1 MREGYDIVP
10 DDTALKEK
18 GIKYFSP
25 DGFTGTE
32 SYHRVTL
39 SLGFVLLAT
48 DGAVYVFEE
57 LKCLWL
63 ADVIGSY
70 LERLERFSKE
80 FEEWFFVVKFHVSEN
95 ETGIVEIEDGN
106 CNSILKQKI
115 PFTDLTKNLKFYL
128 TNEGDKFICLLPSEY

>member
-1 MREGYDIVP
+1 MREGYDDIVP

-39 SLGFVLLAT
+39 TSRLLAT
-48 DGAVYVFEE
+48 DGAVYVFKE
-57 LKCLWL
+57 LKCFWL
-63 ADVIGSY
+63 SDTIASY

-80 FEEWFFVVKFHVSEN
+80 FDEWFFVVKFHLSGN
-95 ETGIVEIEDGN
+95 KSGIVEIEDGN